1 MEERKLSSKNS
12 ITKLISLISAVLV
25 YATTLPLFQT
35 PFGQNLAVVVHV
47 WTWLLLIV
55 GLVSMLIISLATL
68 AAIWA
73 FDDKDVSSPDTIKSL
88 ENSLNNMK
96 TVKPTSFWSPLLTIG
111 WIIALAAAGW
121 TVALGTYVVMTALTW
136 LSVYGFS
143 SVIRDI
149 LEKIVENSKAANDQ

>member
-1 MEERKLSSKNS
+1 
-12 ITKLISLISAVLV
+12 
-25 YATTLPLFQT
+25 
-35 PFGQNLAVVVHV
+35 
-47 WTWLLLIV
+47 
-55 GLVSMLIISLATL
+55 MLIISLATL